1 MKNQN
6 ITKQILLMHES
17 DVFNDMA
24 NEVDKEL
31 AEGIPKSLQDE
42 LDILIAKAGSSVE
55 QPTEN
60 IIPFKRQKKENLY
73 EFAETV
79 LLAASGTSLADW
91 FSQPINFGGAGFILD
106 VRRVIGSDNEVDLY
120 LTPNTDN
127 SAQMKSSL
135 SSYLGKSLDISILN
149 DGEDLLTATIYV
161 DEEGTAAEG
170 SGYLSNSENMR
181 GVKGKISIN
190 IIMKD
195 N

>member
-1 MKNQN
+1 MKNID

-17 DVFNDMA
+17 DVFNDMV
-24 NEVDKEL
+24 NEVEKEL
-31 AEGIPKSLQDE
+31 AEGVPKSLQDE
-42 LDILIAKAGSSVE
+42 LDKFIAKANLSADK
-55 QPTEN
+55 PTDN
-60 IIPFKRQKKENLY
+60 IIPFNRKKKENIY

-79 LLAASGTSLADW
+79 LLAASGTSLAEW

-127 SAQMKSSL
+127 SAQMRSSL

-149 DGEDLLTATIYV
+149 DGEYLLTATIYV

-170 SGYLSNSENMR
+170 SGYLSNSENMK
-181 GVKGKISIN
+181 GIKGKISIN
-190 IIMKD
+190 ILMND

>member
-1 MKNQN
+1 MKK
-6 ITKQILLMHES
+6 IDLTKQILLMHEN
-17 DVFNDMA
+17 DVFNDMV
-24 NEVDKEL
+24 NEVEKEL
-31 AEGIPKSLQDE
+31 AEGVPKSLQDE
-42 LDILIAKAGSSVE
+42 LDILIAKVGSSAE
-55 QPTEN
+55 QSTEN
-60 IIPFKRQKKENLY
+60 IIPFKRQKKEKLY

-79 LLAASGTSLADW
+79 LLAASGTSLAEW

-127 SAQMKSSL
+127 STQMKSSL

-161 DEEGTAAEG
+161 DEEGTSAEG
-170 SGYLSNSENMR
+170 SGYLSNSANMK
-181 GVKGKISIN
+181 GIKGKISIN
-190 IIMKD
+190 ILMND